1 MRLKSAAA
9 VLLLLAS
16 PLAAA
21 EGRYI
26 VCDNGLRCFKAP
38 CPSSTVRDLATGQ
51 GVKGIYPDIS
61 RLPDADQQRIRE
73 TDALYF
79 GRLVLTGRVERVNRG
94 RVPQAERTIDRAGP
108 HPRRGQRT
116 VAPAGVCDRR
126 GRA

>member
-9 VLLLLAS
+9 VLLLLAL

-38 CPSSTVRDLATGQ
+38 CPSSTVRDLATGK

-79 GRLVLTGRVERVNRG
+79 GRLVLTGRVERRG
-94 RVPQAERTIDRAGP
+94 QDFPALVVTGIGRAATKAERRHCPTG
-108 HPRRGQRT
+108 
-116 VAPAGVCDRR
+116 
-126 GRA
+126 

>member
-1 MRLKSAAA
+1 MPLKPAAA
-9 VLLLLAS
+9 LLFLLAS

-38 CPSSTVRDLATGQ
+38 CPSSTVRNLATGQ
-51 GVKGIYPDIS
+51 AFKGNYPDIS

-79 GRLVLTGRVERVNRG
+79 GRLVLTGRVERRG
-94 RVPQAERTIDRAGP
+94 QGFPALVVSGIERAATEAERR
-108 HPRRGQRT
+108 HC
-116 VAPAGVCDRR
+116 PAG
-126 GRA
+126 